1 MEQDPREATPQVWL
15 SERPAGT
22 PWEAR
27 RDLLASGPD
36 DHHFV
41 VEIDDDG
48 RAWLR
53 FGDGDA
59 GKAPA
64 AGAGFAAS
72 YRVGNGAAGNVGV
85 EAIAHLGFYSKTETG
100 AQLQPRNPFPAR
112 GGVEPEPA
120 AEAKM
125 FAPYV
130 FRRRLA
136 RAIVGADYGTLAQ
149 EHPGVQRATG
159 AVVWTG
165 SWYEAQVAVDP
176 SGQTDAGNRAARRD
190 RGATAPVPPH
200 RTRSFGRARDSRAY
214 PAGDDD
220 LREGRLP
227 PRARR
232 GRLLLDLFSD
242 RALPVGG
249 RGLFH
254 PDNLTF
260 GSPIYL
266 SALIAA
272 AMRVDGVETATVD
285 SIRRLDVPGAEGDK
299 LACELK
305 GSLRWDRSRS
315 RGWTTTRRNQRT
327 AP

>member
-1 MEQDPREATPQVWL
+1 MWL

-27 RDLLASGPD
+27 RDLLASDPD
-36 DHHFV
+36 DRHFV

-72 YRVGNGAAGNVGV
+72 YRVGNGAAGNVGA
-85 EAIAHLGFYSKTETG
+85 EAIAHLGFYNKTDAG
-100 AQLQPRNPFPAR
+100 AQLQPRNPFPAK

-120 AEAKM
+120 AEVKM
-125 FAPYV
+125 FAPHA

-149 EHPGVQRATG
+149 EHRGVQRAAG
-159 AVVWTG
+159 ALVWTG

-176 SGQTDAGNRAARRD
+176 SGQTDAGDALLAAIEAQLRPYRRIGHD
-190 RGATAPVPPH
+190 LSVAHATYVPIRLEMTVCVKAGYLRGHVEAA
-200 RTRSFGRARDSRAY
+200 
-214 PAGDDD
+214 
-220 LREGRLP
+220 
-227 PRARR
+227 
-232 GRLLLDLFSD
+232 LLDLFSN
-242 RALPVGG
+242 RALPAGG

-285 SIRRLDVPGAEGDK
+285 SIRRLDVPGAAGDT
-299 LACELK
+299 LAREQGVLAVGPFEIPRLDNDPAQPEN
-305 GSLRWDRSRS
+305 GSLKL
-315 RGWTTTRRNQRT
+315 T
-327 AP
+327 

>member
-1 MEQDPREATPQVWL
+1 MLVDHGRRTSEPSDLAVPPDDGPEYVCDEVGRPRRIPRPRSSFNPPLTYFPITHAAPLAADGLAGLTSAADWMEQDPREATPQVWL

-64 AGAGFAAS
+64 ASAGFTAS
-72 YRVGNGAAGNVGV
+72 YRVGNGAAGNVGA

-125 FAPYV
+125 FAPHA

-149 EHPGVQRATG
+149 EHPGVQRAAG
-159 AVVWTG
+159 ALVWTG

-176 SGQTDAGNRAARRD
+176 SGQTDAGDRAARRD

-200 RTRSFGRARDSRAY
+200 RTRSFGRARDLRAY

-232 GRLLLDLFSD
+232 GRAAGLVQRPSLA
-242 RALPVGG
+242 RGRPRPLP
-249 RGLFH
+249 
-254 PDNLTF
+254 
-260 GSPIYL
+260 
-266 SALIAA
+266 
-272 AMRVDGVETATVD
+272 
-285 SIRRLDVPGAEGDK
+285 
-299 LACELK
+299 
-305 GSLRWDRSRS
+305 SR
-315 RGWTTTRRNQRT
+315 
-327 AP
+327 